1 MTDQLNKVLFAGG
14 GTGGHVYMAIA
25 IAQQLKMR
33 QPGIDSL
40 FAGTEDG
47 LEARIVPSL
56 GFKLETI
63 KIGGLKKVG
72 ALRTIR
78 TLLQLPLSFWSSL
91 GIIRRFSPQVV
102 VGVGGYSSGPVV
114 LAAWL
119 LRIPTLII
127 EPNVFPGF
135 ANRIL
140 SRVASRAAVAFEETA
155 RWFGRKAKVTG
166 VPVRSEF
173 FEVPEQGTPRTPPTL
188 LVYGGSRGSQPI
200 NELIVEA
207 LPFLSPEQVSIIH
220 QTGPQNYEE
229 VSDRYEEIGFPA
241 EVLPYIDD
249 MPGYFA
255 KADLLLC
262 RAGASTMAEITA
274 AGKPAILIPF
284 PHATDDHQRKN
295 AEALA
300 VRGAAVLVHQKS
312 TDGQQLATAIKDLAG
327 EHKRL
332 ISMSTASRKL
342 AKPGATD
349 SIVNLMEEITQ

>member
-1 MTDQLNKVLFAGG
+1 
-14 GTGGHVYMAIA
+14 
-25 IAQQLKMR
+25 
-33 QPGIDSL
+33 
-40 FAGTEDG
+40 
-47 LEARIVPSL
+47 
-56 GFKLETI
+56 
-63 KIGGLKKVG
+63 
-72 ALRTIR
+72 
-78 TLLQLPLSFWSSL
+78 
-91 GIIRRFSPQVV
+91 V

-127 EPNVFPGF
+127 EPNVYPGF

-140 SRVASRAAVAFEETA
+140 SRFASRAAVAFEETA
-155 RWFGRKAKVTG
+155 GWFGRKARVTG

-173 FEVPEQGTPRTPPTL
+173 FEVPAQATPRTPPTL

-200 NELIVEA
+200 NKLIVEA
-207 LPFLSPEQVSIIH
+207 LPFLSPEKVSIIH

-229 VSDRYEEIGFPA
+229 VSARYEDNGFPA
-241 EVLPYIDD
+241 EVLPYIDN

-255 KADLLLC
+255 KADLVLC

-300 VRGAAVLVHQKS
+300 VRGAAVLLHQKS
-312 TDGQQLATAIKDLAG
+312 TDGQQLGTVIKELTG
-327 EHKRL
+327 ESERL
-332 ISMSTASRKL
+332 TSMSTESRRL

>member
-1 MTDQLNKVLFAGG
+1 
-14 GTGGHVYMAIA
+14 MAIA

-33 QPGIDSL
+33 QPGIDAL
-40 FAGTEDG
+40 FAGTENG
-47 LEARIVPSL
+47 LESRIVPSL

-63 KIGGLKKVG
+63 RIGGLKKVG
-72 ALRTIR
+72 ALQKIR
-78 TLLQLPLSFWSSL
+78 TVLQLPLSLSSSL

-114 LAAWL
+114 LAACL
-119 LRIPTLII
+119 LRVPTLII
-127 EPNVFPGF
+127 EPNVYPGF

-140 SRVASRAAVAFEETA
+140 SRFAGRAAVAFEETA
-155 RWFGRKAKVTG
+155 GWFGRKAHVTG

-173 FEVPEQGTPRTPPTL
+173 FEVPAKSTLGTPPTL

-200 NELIVEA
+200 NELMVAA

-229 VSDRYEEIGFPA
+229 VSTRYKDIGFPA
-241 EVLPYIDD
+241 EVLPYIDN

-312 TDGQQLATAIKDLAG
+312 TVGQQLATAIKELAG
-327 EHKRL
+327 DRKRL
-332 ISMSTASRKL
+332 ISMSTESRKL
-342 AKPGATD
+342 AKPEAANT
-349 SIVNLMEEITQ
+349 IVNLMEEIAQ